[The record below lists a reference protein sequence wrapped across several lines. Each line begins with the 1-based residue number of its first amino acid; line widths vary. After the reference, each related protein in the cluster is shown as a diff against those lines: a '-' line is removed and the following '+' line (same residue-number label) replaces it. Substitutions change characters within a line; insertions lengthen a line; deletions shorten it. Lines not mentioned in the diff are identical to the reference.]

1 MERYDKISVN
11 LIGYMRSI
19 ILFLIFFSSLK
30 AIGSE
35 DDYIRGAVITDPST
49 TRRCDEL
56 INERKEKINY
66 KNKILSL
73 IDKNKKLKMMSPPEK
88 ISIHEILDKT
98 TKSLED
104 KLEIASQKIQTSGE
118 EIIRLGCP
126 GITL

>member
-1 MERYDKISVN
+1 MKRYDRISVN

-19 ILFLIFFSSLK
+19 ILFLILSSSLK
-30 AIGSE
+30 AFGPE

-88 ISIHEILDKT
+88 ISIHELLDKT
-98 TKSLED
+98 AKELED
-104 KLEIASQKIQTSGE
+104 KLEVASRKIQTSGE
-118 EIIRLGCP
+118 EIIRVGCP
-126 GITL
+126 GITI

>member
-1 MERYDKISVN
+1 MERYDRISVN

-19 ILFLIFFSSLK
+19 ILFLILFSSLK
-30 AIGSE
+30 AFGSE

-73 IDKNKKLKMMSPPEK
+73 IDKNKKLKLLSPPEK
-88 ISIHEILDKT
+88 ISVHELLDKT
-98 TKSLED
+98 TKELED
-104 KLEIASQKIQTSGE
+104 RLELASRKIQSSGE